1 MKRILFL
8 ATVLLSMGMSAMA
21 QSAKSTLQ
29 FVDDKKNVVA
39 DGAVFEVTE
48 VETQDGEEEGSIE
61 YFLKPKLSVK
71 YVGGKKGQ
79 SVALKLDVTAM
90 PHGKFGCCFGS
101 CVPPFEEAGNYMS
114 FAMKMDAND
123 IVGIDSEWILGKADA
138 PVTWIATITAGY
150 AEQTNSPDGVPET
163 KMTDEGPSVK
173 VKFVYTPTGVAS
185 VKDSNA
191 TVTEVERYNVQGQKI
206 SKPCKGINII
216 KLSNGKTVK
225 KLM

>member
-1 MKRILFL
+1 MKRILL
-8 ATVLLSMGMSAMA
+8 VAAVLFSISMGAMA

-71 YVGGKKGQ
+71 YVGGLKKT
-79 SVALKLDVTAM
+79 VALKLDVTAM

-138 PVTWIATITAGY
+138 PITWIATITAGFC
-150 AEQTNSPDGVPET
+150 ETVETTPGVKEA
-163 KMTDEGPSVK
+163 KMIDEGPSVK

-185 VKDSNA
+185 VKDSNT

-225 KLM
+225 KLIP

>member
-1 MKRILFL
+1 MKRTLFL
-8 ATVLLSMGMSAMA
+8 AAALLSMGMSAMA

-29 FVDDKKNVVA
+29 FVDDKENVVA

-48 VETQDGEEEGSIE
+48 VETQDGEEGSIE

-71 YVGGKKGQ
+71 YVGGLEK
-79 SVALKLDVTAM
+79 SVALKLDLTTM
-90 PHGKFGCCFGS
+90 PHGEFGCCFGTCIS
-101 CVPPFEEAGNYMS
+101 PFKEPGIHMS
-114 FAMKMDAND
+114 FVKKMEPAD
-123 IVGIDSEWILGKADA
+123 VEGIESEWILGKADA
-138 PVTWIATITAGY
+138 PVTWVATITAGY
-150 AEQTNSPDGVPET
+150 VEQTYSPEGVPET
-163 KMTDEGPSVK
+163 KMTEEGPSVK

-225 KLM
+225 KLIP